1 MRWESR
7 LSRIMILL
15 FGMAGSW
22 AAATDARAQP
32 SASDAKAAALQDN
45 VVKITATF
53 GEGGTQTGFGII
65 VGEQGR
71 NLVVVTA
78 DHVVRGEDPGAE
90 DKKPTITFFRT
101 QGSQV
106 QGKLETVR
114 LPHGSGDLTVI
125 LVPRPAYATAVKAA
139 IDPKPVIR
147 GTNVWLVGR
156 VGNWNIPASPGIVAQ
171 TNPFTGKIQVEGLAA
186 RAGSSGGPLISNDGI
201 VGMIVDDGELYTE
214 ATPIAIIE
222 KQVRDVWHYEWD
234 LTASGAPVAISP
246 PSGSTPP
253 SRFAQK
259 PIVTR
264 TPGGPDLGKQPSS
277 QDAATSSLRCD
288 DAGTIVARLVCRD
301 PGLTE
306 LDVSLAHVY
315 QTKMGRLSSSDQR
328 WLRGEESAWLKQRN
342 DCASAVDMRGCVVQS
357 YRTRI
362 ARLEGS

>member
-7 LSRIMILL
+7 LSRIMVLL
-15 FGMAGSW
+15 AGMAGSC
-22 AAATDARAQP
+22 AAATDARAQL
-32 SASDAKAAALQDN
+32 SASDATASALRGN
-45 VVKITATF
+45 VVRITATF
-53 GEGGTQTGFGII
+53 AEGGPKIGFGII

-90 DKKPTITFFRT
+90 DKKPMITFFRT

-114 LPHGSGDLTVI
+114 MPRGGGDLAVI
-125 LVPRPAYATAVKAA
+125 LVPRPGYAAAMKAA
-139 IDPKPVIR
+139 IDPKPVAR
-147 GTNVWLVGR
+147 GTKVWLVGR
-156 VGNWNIPASPGIVAQ
+156 VGNWSIPASPGTVAQ

-214 ATPIAIIE
+214 ATPITIIE
-222 KQVRDVWHYEWD
+222 KQVRDWGYEWD
-234 LTASGAPVAISP
+234 LTATSAPVAIAP
-246 PSGSTPP
+246 PSGSAPP
-253 SRFAQK
+253 PRFAEK

-264 TPGGPDLGKQPSS
+264 APGGPDAGRQPPS
-277 QDAATSSLRCD
+277 QGPATSGLRCD
-288 DAGTIVARLVCRD
+288 EAATIVARLVCRD

-306 LDVSLAHVY
+306 LDVTLAHVF
-315 QTKMGRLSSSDQR
+315 QAKMGRLSLSDQQ
-328 WLRGEESAWLKQRN
+328 WLKGEESAWIMQRN
-342 DCASAVDMRGCVVQS
+342 GCASVVDMRGCVVQS

>member
-1 MRWESR
+1 MLWESR
-7 LSRIMILL
+7 LSRIMVLL
-15 FGMAGSW
+15 FCTAGSW
-22 AAATDARAQP
+22 AAATGARAQP
-32 SASDAKAAALQDN
+32 SASDAKASALQGN

-53 GEGGTQTGFGII
+53 GEGAPKSGFGII

-71 NLVVVTA
+71 YLVVVTA

-90 DKKPTITFFRT
+90 DKKPTITFFRA

-114 LPHGSGDLTVI
+114 MPPAGGDLAVI
-125 LVPRPAYATAVKAA
+125 LVPRPDRATAVKEA
-139 IDPKPVIR
+139 IDPKPVAR
-147 GTNVWLVGR
+147 GTKVWLVGR
-156 VGNWNIPASPGIVAQ
+156 VGNWSIPASPGTVAQ

-214 ATPIAIIE
+214 ATPITIIE
-222 KQVRDVWHYEWD
+222 KQVREWGYEWA
-234 LTASGAPVAISP
+234 LTATSAPVAIAP
-246 PSGSTPP
+246 QSGSAPP
-253 SRFAQK
+253 PRFAEK

-264 TPGGPDLGKQPSS
+264 APGGPDPGRQPAS
-277 QDAATSSLRCD
+277 QDPATPNLRCD
-288 DAGTIVARLVCRD
+288 DAATIVARLVCRD

-306 LDVSLAHVY
+306 LDVTLAHVY
-315 QTKMGRLSSSDQR
+315 QTRMGRLSLSDQQ
-328 WLRGEESAWLKQRN
+328 WLKGEEAAWLNQRN
-342 DCASAVDMRGCVVQS
+342 GCASAVDMRGCVVQS